1 MKKFRHIY
9 FIVIFSFLYLPI
21 GVLVVN
27 AFNSNR
33 YGLHWDG
40 FTVKWFAAMVDNA
53 GLMEATQHSLAI
65 AVCAA
70 TFATVIGSLAA
81 IAFNRYRFP
90 GRRLLQGTLMT
101 LMMAPDIILA
111 ISLLVLFVVLGIS
124 LGFWSLLFAH
134 ITFCLPFTMVTVSAR
149 LQSFD
154 PFLLDAA
161 RDLGASE
168 SSLLMRIVLPLLRP
182 ALLSS
187 WLLAFTL
194 SLDDVIVSSFVTGP
208 SYDVLPLK
216 IFSMVKVGVKP
227 EVNALAT
234 LLVALSL
241 ILVVLSQL
249 LLKEKVQNEKNT

>member
-1 MKKFRHIY
+1 MKGLRLF
-9 FIVIFSFLYLPI
+9 FFAGIFSSLSLPI
-21 GVLVVN
+21 LILVIN

-33 YGLHWDG
+33 YGLKWDG
-40 FTVKWFAAMVDNA
+40 FTLKWFGAMVDNS
-53 GLMEATQHSLAI
+53 GLMEAAKHSMVI

-70 TFATVIGSLAA
+70 TLATLIGALAA
-81 IAFNRYRFP
+81 IAFHRYRFP
-90 GRRLLQGTLMT
+90 GRRILQGTLMT

-111 ISLLVLFVVLGIS
+111 ISLLVLFVVIGIS

-149 LQSFD
+149 IQGFD

-168 SSLLMRIVLPLLRP
+168 SQLLYRVVLPILRP

-187 WLLAFTL
+187 WLLSFTL

-234 LLVALSL
+234 IMVGLSL
-241 ILVVLSQL
+241 VLVLMSQL
-249 LLKEKVQNEKNT
+249 LIKEKVHNGNVE

>member
-1 MKKFRHIY
+1 
-9 FIVIFSFLYLPI
+9 
-21 GVLVVN
+21 
-27 AFNSNR
+27 
-33 YGLHWDG
+33 
-40 FTVKWFAAMVDNA
+40 
-53 GLMEATQHSLAI
+53 MEAAYHSLAI

-70 TFATVIGSLAA
+70 TVATLIGALAA
-81 IAFNRYRFP
+81 IAFKRYRFP
-90 GRRLLQGTLMT
+90 GRRILQGTIMT

-111 ISLLVLFVVLGIS
+111 ISLLVLFVVIGIS
-124 LGFWSLLFAH
+124 LGFWSLLLAH
-134 ITFCLPFTMVTVSAR
+134 ITFCLPFTMMTVSAR
-149 LQSFD
+149 IQGFD

-168 SSLLMRIVLPLLRP
+168 GQLLRRVVLPVLRP

-187 WLLAFTL
+187 WLLSFTL

-234 LLVALSL
+234 IMVGLSL
-241 ILVVLSQL
+241 VLVLISQL
-249 LLKEKVQNEKNT
+249 LIKEKVDNENVE

>member
-1 MKKFRHIY
+1 MK
-9 FIVIFSFLYLPI
+9 
-21 GVLVVN
+21 
-27 AFNSNR
+27 
-33 YGLHWDG
+33 WDG
-40 FTVKWFAAMVDNA
+40 FTLKWFSAMVNNA
-53 GLMEATQHSLAI
+53 GLMEATRNSLLI

-70 TFATVIGSLAA
+70 SGATLIGALAA
-81 IAFNRYRFP
+81 IGFSRYRFA
-90 GRRLLQGTLMT
+90 GRRVLQSTLMT

-111 ISLLVLFVVLGIS
+111 IALLVLFVLIGIE

-149 LQSFD
+149 LQGFD

-168 SSLLMRIVLPLLRP
+168 SQLLRKIVLPLLKP

-208 SYDVLPLK
+208 TFDVLPLK
-216 IFSMVKVGVKP
+216 VFSMVKVGVKP

-234 LLVALSL
+234 LMVALSL
-241 ILVVLSQL
+241 IIVLISQL
-249 LLKEKVQNEKNT
+249 LLKERKR

>member
-1 MKKFRHIY
+1 MKNLRLFF
-9 FIVIFSFLYLPI
+9 FIAVFSYLYLPI
-21 GVLVVN
+21 VILIVN

-33 YGLHWDG
+33 YGLKWDG
-40 FTVKWFAAMVDNA
+40 FTVKWFSAMAGNA
-53 GLMEATQHSLAI
+53 GLMEAVRHSLTI
-65 AVCAA
+65 ALCAA
-70 TFATVIGSLAA
+70 TLATLIGALAA

-90 GRRLLQGTLMT
+90 GRRILQGTLMT

-111 ISLLVLFVVLGIS
+111 ISLLVLFVIIGIS

-134 ITFCLPFTMVTVSAR
+134 ITFCLPFTMITVSAR
-149 LQSFD
+149 LQGFD
-154 PFLLDAA
+154 PYLLDAA
-161 RDLGASE
+161 RDLGATE
-168 SSLLMRIVLPLLRP
+168 SQLLYRVILPILRP

-234 LLVALSL
+234 IMVGLSL
-241 ILVVLSQL
+241 VLVLLSQL
-249 LLKEKVQNEKNT
+249 LLKEKNR

>member
-1 MKKFRHIY
+1 MRPLRFMVY
-9 FIVIFSFLYLPI
+9 GGVFLYLWVPI
-21 GVLVVN
+21 VILVVN
-27 AFNSNR
+27 AFNQNR
-33 YGLHWDG
+33 YGFRWDG
-40 FTVKWFAAMVDNA
+40 FTLEWFGAMARNA
-53 GLMEATQHSLAI
+53 GLMEAARNSLLV

-70 TFATVIGSLAA
+70 TAATLIGALAA
-81 IAFNRYRFP
+81 IGFRRYRFK
-90 GRRLLQGTLMT
+90 GRRILQGTLMT

-111 ISLLVLFVVLGIS
+111 IALLVLFVTIGVS
-124 LGFWSLLFAH
+124 LGFWSLLLAH

-149 LQSFD
+149 LDGFD

-168 SSLLMRIVLPLLRP
+168 SQLLARIVLPLLGP
-182 ALLSS
+182 ALAAS

-208 SYDVLPLK
+208 GFDVLPLK

-234 LLVALSL
+234 LMVILSL
-241 ILVVLSQL
+241 VLVVLSQFL
-249 LLKEKVQNEKNT
+249 LRGEKR

>member
-1 MKKFRHIY
+1 MKRLRLFLLFLTFGY
-9 FIVIFSFLYLPI
+9 LYLPI
-21 GVLVVN
+21 CVLMVN
-27 AFNSNR
+27 AFNNNR
-33 YGLHWDG
+33 YGMMWDG
-40 FTVKWFAAMVDNA
+40 FTLKWFSAMVSNA
-53 GLMEATQHSLAI
+53 GLMEATRNSLLI

-70 TFATVIGSLAA
+70 SGATLIGALAA
-81 IAFNRYRFP
+81 VGFNRYRFA
-90 GRRLLQGTLMT
+90 GRRVLQSTLMT

-111 ISLLVLFVVLGIS
+111 IALLVLFVLIGIE

-149 LQSFD
+149 LQGFD

-168 SSLLMRIVLPLLRP
+168 SQLLRKIVLPLLKP

-208 SYDVLPLK
+208 TFDVLPLK

-234 LLVALSL
+234 LMVALSL
-241 ILVVLSQL
+241 IIVLISQL
-249 LLKEKVQNEKNT
+249 LLKEKKR

>member
-1 MKKFRHIY
+1 MKKLRLLF
-9 FIVIFSFLYLPI
+9 FISIFSYLYLPI
-21 GVLVVN
+21 VILIVN

-33 YGLHWDG
+33 YGLKWDG
-40 FTVKWFAAMVDNA
+40 FTLKWFSAMSGNA
-53 GLMEATQHSLAI
+53 GLMEAARHSLAI

-70 TFATVIGSLAA
+70 TFATLIGALAA

-90 GRRLLQGTLMT
+90 GRLILQGTLMT

-111 ISLLVLFVVLGIS
+111 ISLLVLFVVVGIS
-124 LGFWSLLFAH
+124 LGFWSLVIAH

-149 LQSFD
+149 IQGFD

-161 RDLGASE
+161 KDLGASE
-168 SSLLMRIVLPLLRP
+168 SQLLYRVVLPILRP
-182 ALLSS
+182 ALISS
-187 WLLAFTL
+187 WLLSFTL

-234 LLVALSL
+234 IMVFLSL
-241 ILVVLSQL
+241 VLVLLIQL
-249 LLKEKVQNEKNT
+249 LKKEKDANECLE